1 MAQDS
6 GEIRI
11 FLEILKLEDRKI
23 ENLSIREVIRAYRSL
38 ARSVHPDTSGYDS
51 KEDFQKL
58 GNAYESVLRIVVA
71 REKSNDGRRDEN
83 MEEMFRDFYI

>member
-6 GEIRI
+6 EEIRI

-23 ENLSIREVIRAYRSL
+23 ENLSIRDVIRAYRSL
-38 ARSVHPDTSGYDS
+38 APDTSGY
-51 KEDFQKL
+51 EDFQKL
-58 GNAYESVLRIVVA
+58 GNAYEIVLRIVVA
-71 REKSNDGRRDEN
+71 KEKSNDGRRDEN